1 MKNHKNTHFTPSSE
15 YKVSSFSGG
24 FLTVSEVSQILGK
37 TRKTITEWC
46 RTGKLM
52 ATPYVYR
59 GAISYQIHQQ
69 AVEVYLQGEAA
80 LQEMKRRKK
89 QIGVTEHQPYMEG
102 WKKAASAGLIGKRAY
117 SDNTLNAYEYNLN
130 RYFEK
135 YKLVTFKNMMAE
147 LAEWPNHHAKRRLF
161 YRAMV
166 SFAKYLVMEEALDP
180 EFLEKALDKE
190 FAPKENPNPKQ
201 HVVSEEDLIKII
213 GACKNRTDRAIIM
226 LLASTGMRASELC
239 GLTLEDIDLDKR
251 ELKIRQAKWDKARP
265 LGFNNETAIAV
276 RSYLEHER
284 PQTSLPYLFLNRHK
298 KQMCRSGLFQRVQRM
313 AKDAGVYAF
322 PHALRSRFVTYNL
335 TMGRNPEDVQKA
347 CGHSSIT
354 TTIRYNRRKTQE
366 MVDSMKNW

>member
-1 MKNHKNTHFTPSSE
+1 MKYAKNDPQTTKSE

-24 FLTVSEVSQILGK
+24 FLTVSEVAQILGK

-46 RTGKLM
+46 KSGKLM
-52 ATPYVYR
+52 ATPKEYG
-59 GAISYQIHQQ
+59 GATAYQVHQQ
-69 AVEVYLQGEAA
+69 AVEVYLQGQAA
-80 LQEMKRRKK
+80 LEEMKRRKK
-89 QIGVTEHQPYMEG
+89 QIGVADHRPYMEG

-117 SDNTLNAYEYNLN
+117 SKNTLNAYEYNMN

-135 YKLVTFKNMMAE
+135 YELVTFKNIKAE
-147 LAEWPNHHAKRRLF
+147 LAEWPNHPAKRRLF
-161 YRAMV
+161 YRAV
-166 SFAKYLVMEEALDP
+166 ISYAKYLIMEEALDP
-180 EFLEKALDKE
+180 EFLEKAMDKE

-201 HVVSEEDLIKII
+201 HVVSEDDLFKLVA
-213 GACKNRTDRAIIM
+213 ACKNRTDRAIIM

-239 GLTLEDIDLDKR
+239 GLTLEDIDLEKQ

-265 LGFNNETAIAV
+265 LGFNKETAIAV
-276 RSYLEHER
+276 QSYLLHER
-284 PQTSLPYLFLNRHK
+284 PQTPLPYLFLNRHK
-298 KQMCRSGLFQRVQRM
+298 KQMSRSGLFQRVQRM
-313 AKDAGVYAF
+313 AKDAGIYAF
-322 PHALRSRFVTYNL
+322 PHALRSRFVTHNL

>member
-1 MKNHKNTHFTPSSE
+1 MKNVKNDPKLTKSE

-24 FLTVSEVSQILGK
+24 FLSVSEVSQILGK

-52 ATPYVYR
+52 ANPYVYR
-59 GAISYQIHQQ
+59 GSISYQIHQQ

-80 LQEMKRRKK
+80 LEEMKRRKK

-102 WKKAASAGLIGKRAY
+102 WKKAAAAGLIGRRAY

-135 YKLVTFKNMMAE
+135 YKVVTFKNMMTE
-147 LAEWPNHHAKRRLF
+147 LAEWPNHYAKRRLF

-180 EFLEKALDKE
+180 EFLEKSLDKE

-201 HVVSEEDLIKII
+201 HVVSEDDLPKLIN
-213 GACKNRTDRAIIM
+213 AARSRHDRAMIL
-226 LLASTGMRASELC
+226 LLANTGMRCSELC
-239 GLTLEDIDLDKR
+239 GLTLDDIDLDKR
-251 ELKIRQAKWDKARP
+251 ELWIRQAKWDKARP
-265 LGFNNETAIAV
+265 LGFNMETAEAIQD
-276 RSYLEHER
+276 YIEWER
-284 PQTSLPYLFLNRHK
+284 PLSSLSYLFLCRNEMK
-298 KQMCRSGLFQRVQRM
+298 MTRSGVYQRVKRM

-322 PHALRSRFVTYNL
+322 PHALRSRFVTHNL
-335 TMGRNPEDVQKA
+335 TMGRNPEDVQRA

-354 TTIRYNRRKTQE
+354 TTIRYNRRKIQE
-366 MVDSMKNW
+366 VVDSMKNW

>member
-1 MKNHKNTHFTPSSE
+1 MKYAKNDPQTTKSE

-24 FLTVSEVSQILGK
+24 FLTVSEVAQILGK

-52 ATPYVYR
+52 ATPKEY
-59 GAISYQIHQQ
+59 GGTIAYQVHQQ
-69 AVEVYLQGEAA
+69 AVEVYLQGQAA
-80 LQEMKRRKK
+80 LEEMKRRKK
-89 QIGVTEHQPYMEG
+89 QISVTEHRPYLEG

-117 SDNTLNAYEYNLN
+117 SDNTLNAYEFNLN
-130 RYFEK
+130 RYLDK

-166 SFAKYLVMEEALDP
+166 SFAKYLVREEALDP
-180 EFLEKALDKE
+180 EFLEKALNKDY
-190 FAPKENPNPKQ
+190 APKENPNPKQ
-201 HVVSEEDLIKII
+201 HVVSEEDLIKLV
-213 GACKNRTDRAIIM
+213 GACKNRTDRAIIL

-239 GLTLEDIDLDKR
+239 GLTLEDIDLEKQ
-251 ELKIRQAKWDKARP
+251 ELKIRQAKWDKARL
-265 LGFNNETAIAV
+265 LGFNKETAIAIQ
-276 RSYLEHER
+276 SYLENER
-284 PQTSLPYLFLNRHK
+284 PKTSLPYLFLDRRK
-298 KQMCRSGLFQRVQRM
+298 KQMSRSGVFQRVQRM
-313 AKDAGVYAF
+313 AKDAGIYAF
-322 PHALRSRFVTYNL
+322 PHALRSRFVTHNL